1 MITRRPSGGNVYIP
15 GPPEAVRDCWV
26 ENQSSDS
33 VTISCTP
40 GYDGGL
46 KQSFVLEVY
55 ERRKEQ
61 LMKNLTRDDD
71 PRFRMESLSPKTP
84 YAFVIY
90 SYNIKGRSSRTS
102 VNYQITP
109 VPSQDFVSNDPSA
122 SAAAAAA
129 PPAHPSSS
137 SPSSASAA
145 GSPAPSSSSSA
156 EGDSPSDSLNGANE
170 SRSDDGA
177 LPSSSSS
184 SPASSSLSSLLM
196 RVALLPVLGIVSG
209 LILTFIL
216 LGVIFSVLHSIRKQE
231 RSGKR
236 SGSQST
242 AGCSLGPG
250 MPANR
255 SLRSDSPTASCD
267 SSAAFNRHVQESVSF
282 NFLLHVSR
290 FVASSFCHVLSSSSS
305 HLLPGG
311 HSLLPSACTH
321 LPPFLFHLVRY
332 CVTSFCYVCVYM
344 CVCVLLTLLCRPVT
358 VTWCSMLSE
367 ISSFPRDGR
376 EKAVNVI
383 HGSGRSDI
391 MMKTLSSPS

>member
-1 MITRRPSGGNVYIP
+1 MLLCSVMNPESINGCLFFSIAHHYCDGRKIVFP
-15 GPPEAVRDCWV
+15 GPPESVRDCRV

-33 VTISCTP
+33 VVIACTA

-61 LMKNLTRDDD
+61 LMKNLTQDDD

-90 SYNIKGRSSRTS
+90 SYNMKGRSSRTS
-102 VNYQITP
+102 LNYQITP
-109 VPSQDFVSNDPSA
+109 VLPQDFVSNDPSA
-122 SAAAAAA
+122 SAAA
-129 PPAHPSSS
+129 AHPSSS

-145 GSPAPSSSSSA
+145 GSPAPSSSSA

-177 LPSSSSS
+177 MPSSSSS
-184 SPASSSLSSLLM
+184 PAAAAASSSLSSLLM

-231 RSGKR
+231 RSGKSR
-236 SGSQST
+236 RAGSQST
-242 AGCSLGPG
+242 AGCSLGPV

-282 NFLLHVSR
+282 NFLSSYIFHV
-290 FVASSFCHVLSSSSS
+290 VASFCHVSSVAP

-311 HSLLPSACTH
+311 HSPPSLS
-321 LPPFLFHLVRY
+321 LPPLICPFISFFHLLVRY
-332 CVTSFCYVCVYM
+332 CLTSFCSVRVSMSVCAPDATLPASYCYM
-344 CVCVLLTLLCRPVT
+344 VQHVV
-358 VTWCSMLSE
+358 
-367 ISSFPRDGR
+367 
-376 EKAVNVI
+376 
-383 HGSGRSDI
+383 
-391 MMKTLSSPS
+391 